1 MKRNRSFEDSPR
13 DPKHNRGDDREKR
26 APPRA
31 ETEADPPGSLDV
43 PDDADALRSMQRTA
57 GNQAVGRTLRG
68 EPLPSPVKGRM
79 EQAFGQSLD
88 RVRVHSDDVGERVSR
103 EARAPAAASG
113 DHLYFDRG
121 EFTPETPAGEA
132 LIAHELAHVVH
143 GHDAGE
149 GETGDVLH
157 APAMEAEANRTAFAA
172 LANLWL
178 GTRER
183 IRSAARAGGATGI
196 GRLLPADCPDSSAAI
211 EAPDYL
217 GPHSRETLE
226 RLNNRLESLEMLGPL
241 IAVGT
246 AGAVGFGPPSDPTGT
261 VTSAAEALKGLPA
274 IKRAIITQEVTL
286 LLVEHENDMND
297 QEKAFW
303 HRILNNV

>member
-1 MKRNRSFEDSPR
+1 MKRNRSFEDPPR
-13 DPKHNRGDDREKR
+13 EPKHDLADDREKLAR
-26 APPRA
+26 P
-31 ETEADPPGSLDV
+31 EADAAGNLNI

-68 EPLPSPVKGRM
+68 EPLPSPVRGRM
-79 EQAFGQSLD
+79 EQAFGQPLD
-88 RVRVHSDDVGERVSR
+88 RVRVHSDDVGESVSR

-113 DHLYFDRG
+113 DHVFFARG
-121 EFTPETPAGEA
+121 EFRPETPAGEA

-143 GHDAGE
+143 GHDAG
-149 GETGDVLH
+149 GEKAGDVLRS
-157 APAMEAEANRTAFAA
+157 PAIEAEANRTALAA

-183 IRSAARAGGATGI
+183 MRSAARAGGAMGL
-196 GRLLPADCPDSSAAI
+196 GRLLPADCPGGSVAI

-217 GPHSRETLE
+217 GPHSRETLK
-226 RLNNRLESLEMLGPL
+226 RLNDRLESLEMLGPL

-246 AGAVGFGPPSDPTGT
+246 ATVVGFGPPSDPTDT
-261 VTSAAEALKGLPA
+261 VTSAAQALKGLPA
-274 IKRAIITQEVTL
+274 IKRAVITQEVTL

-303 HRILNNV
+303 RRILNSI